1 MNKLKLTILFL
12 FMSLAASAQ
21 RLAVESLK
29 LRPNDL
35 SARNV
40 KNQRHDLNGK
50 PCALLKVMVLDNITK
65 CSSGNI
71 GDIVTEGPVKLIYI
85 TSATPSIELSFQY
98 HYPLTINF
106 ADYGYKH
113 LEGNSTYE
121 LNLVDAQQMMM
132 GNGNMAQQN
141 TTATTTQQTS
151 SSQNSNVSGRTS
163 HVTVTQNVGNN
174 QNNSLS
180 MSANEAYKIAADAYN
195 AKDYDKALKYN
206 KYAAEKNDS
215 HAQFRLGYMYDMG
228 KGVTQ
233 NYAEAMKWYLKAANQ
248 GHVSAQNNIGVMYE
262 MGQGV
267 KQDYAEAMKWYL
279 KAANQGHVSAQ
290 NNIGVMYEMGKGVKQ
305 DYSEANKWYQK
316 AAEQGYASAQYS
328 LGVNLYFGK
337 GITQNYTE
345 AFNWLLK
352 AAESGDAASQNNVG
366 TMYQNGQGVK
376 QDYSEAL
383 KWYTKA
389 SEQGHTSALYNLG
402 LMYAE
407 GTGMKSQNIAEALNC
422 FYKAAQKGHEKSK
435 AELEKYRKNGNIIGV
450 VIDKDTNEPII
461 GSSVIVV
468 KSDKTSSNVGTVSDI
483 NGFFSLNA
491 NVGDEIKVQYIGYK
505 KRRVK
510 ILNDNPMIV
519 YMFK

>member
-50 PCALLKVMVLDNITK
+50 PCALLKVMVLDDITK

-85 TSATPSIELSFQY
+85 TSATPSIELSFKY

-121 LNLVDAQQMMM
+121 LNLVDALQMMM

-151 SSQNSNVSGRTS
+151 SSQNTNVSRRTS
-163 HVTVTQNVGNN
+163 RVTTTQNVGNS

-180 MSANEAYKIAADAYN
+180 MSAKEAYKIADEAYK
-195 AKDYDKALKYN
+195 AKDYAKALKYYQ
-206 KYAAEKNDS
+206 YAAEKNDS
-215 HAQFRLGYMYDMG
+215 QAQFSLGYMY
-228 KGVTQ
+228 
-233 NYAEAMKWYLKAANQ
+233 
-248 GHVSAQNNIGVMYE
+248 NN
-262 MGQGV
+262 
-267 KQDYAEAMKWYL
+267 
-279 KAANQGHVSAQ
+279 
-290 NNIGVMYEMGKGVKQ
+290 GKGVKQ
-305 DYSEANKWYQK
+305 DHSEANKWYQK
-316 AAEQGYASAQYS
+316 AAEQGNVFAQYNIGCMYANGNGVKQDYSEANKWFQKAAEQGNTSAQYS
-328 LGVNLYFGK
+328 LGVNYYFGK

-352 AAESGDAASQNNVG
+352 AAESGDAGSQNNVG
-366 TMYQNGQGVK
+366 VMYKNGQGVK

-389 SEQGHTSALYNLG
+389 SDQGDTDALYNLG
-402 LMYAE
+402 LMYAD

-422 FYKAAQKGHEKSK
+422 FYKAAQKGHEKAK
-435 AELEKYRKNGNIIGV
+435 AKLDEYRKYGNIIGV
-450 VIDKDTNEPII
+450 VIEKDTNEPVV
-461 GSSVIVV
+461 GSVV
-468 KSDKTSSNVGTVSDI
+468 EVVRNNKNASRVATISDI

-491 NVGDEIKVQYIGYK
+491 NVGDEIEVQYVGYK
-505 KRRVK
+505 NSRVK
-510 ILNDNPMIV
+510 IVDDKPLMI
-519 YMFK
+519 YIYKQ

>member
-1 MNKLKLTILFL
+1 MNKLKLTILF
-12 FMSLAASAQ
+12 FFISLAASAQ

-121 LNLVDAQQMMM
+121 LNLIDAQQMMM

-163 HVTVTQNVGNN
+163 RVTVTQNVGSS

-180 MSANEAYKIAADAYN
+180 MSAKEANKIADEAYD
-195 AKDYDKALKYN
+195 AKDYAKALKYYQ
-206 KYAAEKNDS
+206 YAAEKNDN
-215 HAQFRLGYMYDMG
+215 HAQFRLGVMYSMG

-233 NYAEAMKWYLKAANQ
+233 NYAVAMKWYLKSANQ
-248 GHVSAQNNIGVMYE
+248 GNVYAQYNIGNMYGK
-262 MGQGV
+262 GQGV
-267 KQDYAEAMKWYL
+267 KP
-279 KAANQGHVSAQ
+279 
-290 NNIGVMYEMGKGVKQ
+290 

-316 AAEQGYASAQYS
+316 AAEQGDTSAQYN
-328 LGVNLYFGK
+328 LGVNFYIGN
-337 GITQNYTE
+337 GTTRNYTE
-345 AFNWLLK
+345 ALNWWLK
-352 AAESGDAASQNNVG
+352 AAKSGDADSQNNVG
-366 TMYQNGQGVK
+366 TMYQNGIGVK

-402 LMYAE
+402 IMYAE
-407 GTGMKSQNIAEALNC
+407 GTGMESQNIAEALNC
-422 FYKAAQKGHEKSK
+422 FYKAAQKGHEKAK
-435 AELEKYRKNGNIIGV
+435 AKLEEYRKYGNIIGV
-450 VIDKDTNEPII
+450 VIEKDTNEPVV
-461 GSSVIVV
+461 GSVV
-468 KSDKTSSNVGTVSDI
+468 KIVKSSRTGANAASVSDI

-491 NVGDEIKVQYIGYK
+491 NVGDEIEVQYVGYK
-505 KRRVK
+505 NSRVK
-510 ILNDNPMIV
+510 ITDDKPLMI
-519 YMFK
+519 YIYKQ

>member
-1 MNKLKLTILFL
+1 MNRIKLIFLFL

-121 LNLVDAQQMMM
+121 LNLVDALQMMM
-132 GNGNMAQQN
+132 GNGNMTQQN

-151 SSQNSNVSGRTS
+151 SSQNTNVSRRTS
-163 HVTVTQNVGNN
+163 RVTVTQNVGNN

-195 AKDYDKALKYN
+195 AKDYDKALKYY

-215 HAQFRLGYMYDMG
+215 QAQFSLGAMYDMG
-228 KGVTQ
+228 NGVTQ

-248 GHVSAQNNIGVMYE
+248 GNASAQNNIGVMYE
-262 MGQGV
+262 KGQGV
-267 KQDYAEAMKWYL
+267 KQDCSEANKWYL
-279 KAANQGHVSAQ
+279 KAA
-290 NNIGVMYEMGKGVKQ
+290 
-305 DYSEANKWYQK
+305 
-316 AAEQGYASAQYS
+316 EQGYTPAQS
-328 LGVNLYFGK
+328 NLGLNLYVGN

-345 AFNWLLK
+345 AFKWLLK
-352 AAESGDAASQNNVG
+352 AANSGGASAQYNVAG
-366 TMYQNGQGVK
+366 MYFFGQGVK

-389 SEQGHTSALYNLG
+389 SDQGDTDALYFLG
-402 LMYAE
+402 LMYAY
-407 GTGMKSQNIAEALNC
+407 GNGMKSQNIAEALKC
-422 FYKAAQKGHEKSK
+422 LYKAAQKGHK
-435 AELEKYRKNGNIIGV
+435 AAIAKLDEYRKNGNIIGV
-450 VIDKDTNEPII
+450 VIEKDTNEPVV
-461 GSSVIVV
+461 GSVV
-468 KSDKTSSNVGTVSDI
+468 KIVNSSRRSANAASVSDI

-491 NVGDEIKVQYIGYK
+491 NVGDEIEVQYVGYK
-505 KRRVK
+505 NSRVK
-510 ILNDNPMIV
+510 ITDDKPLMI
-519 YMFK
+519 YIYK

>member
-12 FMSLAASAQ
+12 FISLAASAQ

-71 GDIVTEGPVKLIYI
+71 GDIVTEGPVKLIFI

-121 LNLVDAQQMMM
+121 LNLVDAMQMMM

-151 SSQNSNVSGRTS
+151 SSYNSNVSGRTS
-163 HVTVTQNVGNN
+163 HITVTQNVGNS

-180 MSANEAYKIAADAYN
+180 MSVKEANKIADEAYD
-195 AKDYDKALKYN
+195 AKDYAKALKYYQ
-206 KYAAEKNDS
+206 YAAEKNDN
-215 HAQFRLGYMYDMG
+215 HAQFRLGVMYSMG

-233 NYAEAMKWYLKAANQ
+233 NYADAMKWYLKSANQ
-248 GHVSAQNNIGVMYE
+248 GNVYAQYNIGNMYE
-262 MGQGV
+262 KGQ
-267 KQDYAEAMKWYL
+267 
-279 KAANQGHVSAQ
+279 
-290 NNIGVMYEMGKGVKQ
+290 GVKQ

-316 AAEQGYASAQYS
+316 AAEQGDTSAQYN
-328 LGVNLYFGK
+328 LGVNYYIGN
-337 GITQNYTE
+337 GVTQNYTE
-345 AFNWLLK
+345 ALNWWLK
-352 AAESGDAASQNNVG
+352 AAKSGDADSQNNVG
-366 TMYQNGQGVK
+366 TMYQNGLGVK

-402 LMYAE
+402 IMYAE
-407 GTGMKSQNIAEALNC
+407 GTGMKLQNIAEALNS
-422 FYKAAQKGHEKSK
+422 FYKAAQKGHEKAK
-435 AELEKYRKNGNIIGV
+435 AKLEEYRKYGNIIGV
-450 VIDKDTNEPII
+450 VIEKDTNEPVV
-461 GSSVIVV
+461 GSVV
-468 KSDKTSSNVGTVSDI
+468 KIVKSSRTGANAASVSDI

-491 NVGDEIKVQYIGYK
+491 NIGDEIEVQYVGYK
-505 KRRVK
+505 NSRVK
-510 ILNDNPMIV
+510 IADDKPLMI
-519 YMFK
+519 YIYKR

>member
-1 MNKLKLTILFL
+1 MNKLKLIILFL
-12 FMSLAASAQ
+12 LISLAASAQ

-50 PCALLKVMVLDNITK
+50 PCALLKVMVLDDITK

-132 GNGNMAQQN
+132 SNGNMAQQN

-163 HVTVTQNVGNN
+163 RVTVTQNVGSS

-180 MSANEAYKIAADAYN
+180 MSAKEANKIANEAYD
-195 AKDYDKALKYN
+195 AKDYAKALKYYQ
-206 KYAAEKNDS
+206 YAAEKNDN
-215 HAQFRLGYMYDMG
+215 HAQFRLGYMYDKG

-233 NYAEAMKWYLKAANQ
+233 NNAEAMKWYLKSANQ
-248 GHVSAQNNIGVMYE
+248 GNESAQYNIGVMYDE
-262 MGQGV
+262 GDGV
-267 KQDYAEAMKWYL
+267 KQD
-279 KAANQGHVSAQ
+279 H
-290 NNIGVMYEMGKGVKQ
+290 
-305 DYSEANKWYQK
+305 SEANKWYQK
-316 AAEQGYASAQYS
+316 AAEQGYASAQYN
-328 LGVNLYFGK
+328 LGCNLYFGD
-337 GITQNYTE
+337 GVTQNYTE
-345 AFNWLLK
+345 ALNWWLK
-352 AAESGDAASQNNVG
+352 AANSGKANAQYNVG
-366 TMYQNGQGVK
+366 VMYERGWGVK

-389 SEQGHTSALYNLG
+389 SDQGDTYALYNLG
-402 LMYAE
+402 IMYAN

-422 FYKAAQKGHEKSK
+422 FYKAAQKGHEKAK
-435 AELEKYRKNGNIIGV
+435 AKLEEYRKNGNIIGV
-450 VIDKDTNEPII
+450 IIEKDTNEPVV
-461 GSSVIVV
+461 GSVV
-468 KSDKTSSNVGTVSDI
+468 EVVRNNKNASRVVTISDI

-491 NVGDEIKVQYIGYK
+491 NVGDEIEVQYVGYK
-505 KRRVK
+505 NSRVK
-510 ILNDNPMIV
+510 ITDDKPLMI
-519 YMFK
+519 YIYK

>member
-1 MNKLKLTILFL
+1 MNRIKLIFLFL

-50 PCALLKVMVLDNITK
+50 PCALLKVMVLDDITK

-106 ADYGYKH
+106 VDYGYKH

-141 TTATTTQQTS
+141 TTATTTQQVS
-151 SSQNSNVSGRTS
+151 SSQNANTAQQ
-163 HVTVTQNVGNN
+163 TAPATTTQNVGSS

-180 MSANEAYKIAADAYN
+180 MSAKDANKIADEAYK
-195 AKDYDKALKYN
+195 AKDYAKALKYYQ
-206 KYAAEKNDS
+206 YAAEKNDS
-215 HAQFRLGYMYDMG
+215 HAQYLLGFMYDF
-228 KGVTQ
+228 
-233 NYAEAMKWYLKAANQ
+233 
-248 GHVSAQNNIGVMYE
+248 
-262 MGQGV
+262 GQSV
-267 KQDYAEAMKWYL
+267 KQDHAEA
-279 KAANQGHVSAQ
+279 V
-290 NNIGVMYEMGKGVKQ
+290 
-305 DYSEANKWYQK
+305 KWYQK
-316 AAEQGYASAQYS
+316 AAEQGYTSAQYN
-328 LGVNLYFGK
+328 LGSNLYVGN

-345 AFNWLLK
+345 ALNWWLK
-352 AAESGDAASQNNVG
+352 AAESGDADSQNNVG
-366 TMYQNGQGVK
+366 AMFQRGQGVK

-407 GTGMKSQNIAEALNC
+407 GTGMKSQNTAGALNC
-422 FYKAAQKGHEKSK
+422 FYKAAQKGHEKAK
-435 AELEKYRKNGNIIGV
+435 AELDEYRKYGNIIGV
-450 VIDKDTNEPII
+450 VIEKDTNEPVV
-461 GSSVIVV
+461 GSVV
-468 KSDKTSSNVGTVSDI
+468 EVVRNNKNASRVATISDI

-491 NVGDEIKVQYIGYK
+491 NVGDEIEVQYVGYK
-505 KRRVK
+505 NSRVK
-510 ILNDNPMIV
+510 IVDDKPLMI
-519 YMFK
+519 YIYKR

>member
-71 GDIVTEGPVKLIYI
+71 GDIVTEGPVKLIFI

-98 HYPLTINF
+98 HFPLTINF
-106 ADYGYKH
+106 VDYGYKH

-132 GNGNMAQQN
+132 SNGNMAQQN

-151 SSQNSNVSGRTS
+151 SSQDANVSGRTS
-163 HVTVTQNVGNN
+163 RVTVTQNVGNS

-180 MSANEAYKIAADAYN
+180 MSVKDAYKIADEAYK
-195 AKDYDKALKYN
+195 AKDYAKALKYYQ
-206 KYAAEKNDS
+206 YAAEKNDS
-215 HAQFRLGYMYDMG
+215 HAQFRLGYIYDMG
-228 KGVTQ
+228 EGVTQ
-233 NYAEAMKWYLKAANQ
+233 NYAEAMKWYLKSANQ
-248 GHVSAQNNIGVMYE
+248 GNESAQYNIGVMYDE
-262 MGQGV
+262 GHGV
-267 KQDYAEAMKWYL
+267 KQD
-279 KAANQGHVSAQ
+279 H
-290 NNIGVMYEMGKGVKQ
+290 
-305 DYSEANKWYQK
+305 SEANKWYQK
-316 AAEQGYASAQYS
+316 AAEQGYASAQYN
-328 LGVNLYFGK
+328 LGCNLYFGD
-337 GITQNYTE
+337 GVTRNYTE
-345 AFNWLLK
+345 ALNWWLK
-352 AAESGDAASQNNVG
+352 AAKSGDADSQNNVG
-366 TMYQNGQGVK
+366 TMYQNGLGVK

-402 LMYAE
+402 IMYAE

-422 FYKAAQKGHEKSK
+422 FYKAAQKGYEKAK
-435 AELEKYRKNGNIIGV
+435 AKLDEYRKNGNIIGV
-450 VIDKDTNEPII
+450 VIEKDTNEPVV
-461 GSSVIVV
+461 GSVV
-468 KSDKTSSNVGTVSDI
+468 EVVRNNKNASRVVTISDI

-491 NVGDEIKVQYIGYK
+491 NVGDEIEVQYVGYK
-505 KRRVK
+505 NSRVK
-510 ILNDNPMIV
+510 IVDDKPLMI
-519 YMFK
+519 YIYK

>member
-1 MNKLKLTILFL
+1 MNRIKLIFLFL

-50 PCALLKVMVLDNITK
+50 PCALLKVMVLDDITK

-85 TSATPSIELSFQY
+85 TSATPSIELSFKY

-106 ADYGYKH
+106 ADYGYRH

-121 LNLVDAQQMMM
+121 LNLIDAMQMMM

-195 AKDYDKALKYN
+195 AKDYDKALKYYQ
-206 KYAAEKNDS
+206 YAAEKNDS
-215 HAQFRLGYMYDMG
+215 QAQFSLGAMYDMG
-228 KGVTQ
+228 NGVTQ

-248 GHVSAQNNIGVMYE
+248 GNASAQNNIGVMYE
-262 MGQGV
+262 KGQGV
-267 KQDYAEAMKWYL
+267 KQDCSEANKWYL
-279 KAANQGHVSAQ
+279 KAA
-290 NNIGVMYEMGKGVKQ
+290 
-305 DYSEANKWYQK
+305 
-316 AAEQGYASAQYS
+316 EQGYTPAQS
-328 LGVNLYFGK
+328 NLGLNLYVGN

-345 AFNWLLK
+345 AFKWLLK
-352 AAESGDAASQNNVG
+352 AANSGGASAQYNVAG
-366 TMYQNGQGVK
+366 MYFIGQGVK

-389 SEQGHTSALYNLG
+389 SDQGDTDALYCLG
-402 LMYAE
+402 IMYAY
-407 GTGMKSQNIAEALNC
+407 GNGMKSQNIAEALKC
-422 FYKAAQKGHEKSK
+422 LYKAAQKGHK
-435 AELEKYRKNGNIIGV
+435 AAIAKLDEYRKNGNIIGV

-461 GSSVIVV
+461 GSVV
-468 KSDKTSSNVGTVSDI
+468 KIVNSSRRSANAASVSDI

-491 NVGDEIKVQYIGYK
+491 NVGDEIEVQYVGYK
-505 KRRVK
+505 NSRVK
-510 ILNDNPMIV
+510 ITDDKPLMI
-519 YMFK
+519 YIYKQ

>member
-1 MNKLKLTILFL
+1 MRHLLFIIVFLSNILMAGAQELRVKSFTPLPMDLT
-12 FMSLAASAQ
+12 ARKQQ
-21 RLAVESLK
+21 RL
-29 LRPNDL
+29 
-35 SARNV
+35 
-40 KNQRHDLNGK
+40 DLNGK
-50 PCALLKVMVLDNITK
+50 PCAMLKIMVMDDITDCNK
-65 CSSGNI
+65 SNI
-71 GDIVTEGPVKLIYI
+71 GDIATSGVMKLVYLPSVVRSVTLNFK
-85 TSATPSIELSFQY
+85 Y
-98 HYPLTINF
+98 HYPLTITF
-106 ADYGYKH
+106 ADYGVTK
-113 LEGNSTYE
+113 LEGSATYE
-121 LNLVDAQQMMM
+121 LRLVDALQMMM
-132 GNGNMAQQN
+132 ENGNAAQQTASVTTTTIPNVGNSQNAN
-141 TTATTTQQTS
+141 TAQQTAPVTTTQNVS
-151 SSQNSNVSGRTS
+151 SS
-163 HVTVTQNVGNN
+163 

-180 MSANEAYKIAADAYN
+180 MSAKEAYKIADEAYK
-195 AKDYDKALKYN
+195 AKDYAKALKYYQ
-206 KYAAEKNDS
+206 YAAENNDS
-215 HAQFRLGYMYDMG
+215 QAQFSLGAMYDMG
-228 KGVTQ
+228 NGVTQ
-233 NYAEAMKWYLKAANQ
+233 NYAEAMKWYLKAAEQENAN
-248 GHVSAQNNIGVMYE
+248 AQSNLGLMYE
-262 MGQGV
+262 KGQ
-267 KQDYAEAMKWYL
+267 
-279 KAANQGHVSAQ
+279 
-290 NNIGVMYEMGKGVKQ
+290 GVKQ

-316 AAEQGYASAQYS
+316 AAEQGNTSAQFN
-328 LGVNLYFGK
+328 LGLSLYFGK

-352 AAESGDAASQNNVG
+352 AANSGDAASQNNVG

-422 FYKAAQKGHEKSK
+422 FYKAAQKGHEKAK
-435 AELEKYRKNGNIIGV
+435 AKLEEYRKNGNIIGV

-461 GSSVIVV
+461 GCSVIVV

>member
-35 SARNV
+35 SARNA

-121 LNLVDAQQMMM
+121 LNLIDALQMMM

-141 TTATTTQQTS
+141 TTATTTQQVS
-151 SSQNSNVSGRTS
+151 SSQNANTAQQ
-163 HVTVTQNVGNN
+163 TAPATTAQNVGNN

-195 AKDYDKALKYN
+195 AKDYDKALKYY

-215 HAQFRLGYMYDMG
+215 QAQFSLGAMYDMG
-228 KGVTQ
+228 NGVTQ

-248 GHVSAQNNIGVMYE
+248 GNASAQNNIGVMYE
-262 MGQGV
+262 KGQGV
-267 KQDYAEAMKWYL
+267 KQDCSEANKWYL
-279 KAANQGHVSAQ
+279 KAA
-290 NNIGVMYEMGKGVKQ
+290 
-305 DYSEANKWYQK
+305 
-316 AAEQGYASAQYS
+316 EQGYTPAQS
-328 LGVNLYFGK
+328 NLGLNLYVGN

-345 AFNWLLK
+345 AFKWLLK
-352 AAESGDAASQNNVG
+352 AANSGGASAQYNVAG
-366 TMYQNGQGVK
+366 MYFFGQGVK

-389 SEQGHTSALYNLG
+389 SDQGDTDALYFLG
-402 LMYAE
+402 LMYAY
-407 GTGMKSQNIAEALNC
+407 GNGMKSQNIAEALKC
-422 FYKAAQKGHEKSK
+422 LYKAAQKGHK
-435 AELEKYRKNGNIIGV
+435 AAIAKLDEYRKNGNIIGV
-450 VIDKDTNEPII
+450 VIEKDTNEPVV
-461 GSSVIVV
+461 GSVV
-468 KSDKTSSNVGTVSDI
+468 KIVNSSRRSANAASVSDI

-491 NVGDEIKVQYIGYK
+491 NVGDEIEVQYVGYK
-505 KRRVK
+505 NSRVK
-510 ILNDNPMIV
+510 IVDDKPLMI
-519 YMFK
+519 YIYKR